1 VNYKYLPCREH
12 WGRENSGVNTMGKQR
27 QTSTIRRKMTLLN
40 IVVSVF
46 IVFLVVAYT
55 IQFFSMEKNLF
66 ILEDFHDLF
75 DNVLEVRRYEKNYL
89 LGVGSENIHTI
100 LEYLDTIDKDIGRQ
114 EEDIIRVAGW
124 EKFQQFRDTMKG
136 YREIFAS
143 PHSVGAA
150 NATDDETPAIDAVG
164 VRNKGKEMV
173 DFTRKLLDAK
183 QQNIRTS
190 LKLTI
195 IGFIVLTGDFFFF
208 VIIGLYFQAR
218 SVLDR
223 IAFVQQ
229 ATSNVLKGNFEPI
242 SCENVN
248 QDEITDLIHAFNKM
262 ASELENRQE
271 QLIQSRKLASIGT
284 FSSGIAHELNNPL
297 NNISLSADTLREEY
311 SSLSEEEIR
320 EIIADIITQTD
331 RATEV
336 VKNLLDFSRDQPP
349 STKPLH
355 IKQIVAATQKLIAN
369 ELRLKAIWLED
380 YIPEDLPLVMGDMHK
395 LQQVFLNL
403 FVNSIY
409 VMPDGGLI
417 FIDAREEKSGYVRVN
432 VSDTGTGI
440 EPEKVKHIFDPFFT
454 TKEVGKGT
462 GLGLSIVYGIVKK
475 HGGYIEVKS
484 KMNVGT
490 MFSIYL
496 PMASAAQAS
505 DQISSREQK
514 NANLS

>member
-1 VNYKYLPCREH
+1 MN
-12 WGRENSGVNTMGKQR
+12 
-27 QTSTIRRKMTLLN
+27 LLN
-40 IVVSVF
+40 VLVF
-46 IVFLVVAYT
+46 IFIAFLIVAYT
-55 IQFFSMEKNLF
+55 LQFYSMEKNLL

-89 LGVGSENIHTI
+89 LGVGSENIDTI
-100 LEYLDTIDKDIGRQ
+100 LDYLDTIDEDIDRQ
-114 EEDIIRVAGW
+114 EDNIVRLTGRERLGN
-124 EKFQQFRDTMKG
+124 FRTIVDE
-136 YREIFAS
+136 YRAIFAGSHS
-143 PHSVGAA
+143 PGPEDAERMQIDEVSVRA
-150 NATDDETPAIDAVG
+150 
-164 VRNKGKEMV
+164 KGMEMV
-173 DFTRKLLDAK
+173 EFTKVLLDDK
-183 QQNIRTS
+183 QKSIRNS

-195 IGFIVLTGDFFFF
+195 IGFVVLTGDFFFF
-208 VIIGLYFQAR
+208 IIVGMYYQAK

-229 ATSNVLKGNFEPI
+229 ATRNVLKGNFEPI
-242 SCENVN
+242 ICANDK
-248 QDEITDLIHAFNKM
+248 QDEITDLIDAFNKM
-262 ASELENRQE
+262 ASELESRQE

-297 NNISLSADTLREEY
+297 NNISLSADTLLEEY
-311 SSLSEEEIR
+311 SSLSEEEVR
-320 EIIADIITQTD
+320 EILTDIITQTD

-336 VKNLLDFSRDQPP
+336 VRNLLDFSRDNPP

-355 IKQIVAATQKLIAN
+355 VKQIVAATRKLIAN

-380 YIPEDLPLVMGDMHK
+380 YIPDDLPLLMGDMHK

-409 VMPDGGLI
+409 VMPEGGLI
-417 FIDAREEKSGYVRVN
+417 HIDARQEPAGYVRIN
-432 VSDTGTGI
+432 VSDTGSGI
-440 EPEKVKHIFDPFFT
+440 APEKVGHIFDPFFT

-484 KMNVGT
+484 KINVGT

-496 PMASAAQAS
+496 PMASDAGPQSLPA
-505 DQISSREQK
+505 
-514 NANLS
+514 

>member
-1 VNYKYLPCREH
+1 
-12 WGRENSGVNTMGKQR
+12 MMDKQR
-27 QTSTIRRKMTLLN
+27 HATRIRKRMTLLN
-40 IVVSVF
+40 ILVF
-46 IVFLVVAYT
+46 IFIGFLVVAYT

-89 LGVGSENIHTI
+89 LGVGSENIDTI
-100 LEYLDTIDKDIGRQ
+100 LEYLDTIDKDIIRQ
-114 EEDIIRVAGW
+114 EDNIIRVVGW
-124 EKFQQFRDTMKG
+124 GKFLEFRDTLKG
-136 YREIFAS
+136 YREIFAR
-143 PHSVGAA
+143 PHSVGSL
-150 NATDDETPAIDAVG
+150 NETDTAKPVIDAVS
-164 VRNKGKEMV
+164 VRSKGKEMIA
-173 DFTRKLLDAK
+173 FTRKLLDDK
-183 QQNIRTS
+183 QQSIRTS

-208 VIIGLYFQAR
+208 IIIGLYFQAK

-229 ATSNVLKGNFEPI
+229 ATRNVLNGNFEPI
-242 SCENVN
+242 ICKNVN
-248 QDEITDLIHAFNKM
+248 QDEITDLIQAFNKM

-297 NNISLSADTLREEY
+297 NNISLSADTLLEEY
-311 SSLSEEEIR
+311 SSLSEKEMK
-320 EIIADIITQTD
+320 EIITDIISQTD

-336 VKNLLDFSRDQPP
+336 VKNLLDFSRDQAP
-349 STKPLH
+349 STRPLH
-355 IKQIVAATQKLIAN
+355 IKQVVAATKKLIAN
-369 ELRLKAIWLED
+369 ELRLKSIWLED
-380 YIPEDLPLVMGDMHK
+380 YIPDDLPLVMGDLHK

-403 FVNSIY
+403 FVNSVY
-409 VMPDGGLI
+409 AMPDGGLI
-417 FIDAREEKSGYVRVN
+417 YIDAKQEPDEYVRIS
-432 VSDTGTGI
+432 VSDTGGGI
-440 EPEKVKHIFDPFFT
+440 EPEKVEHIFDPFYT

-462 GLGLSIVYGIVKK
+462 GLGLSIVYGIIKK

-496 PMASAAQAS
+496 PIAP
-505 DQISSREQK
+505 I
-514 NANLS
+514 